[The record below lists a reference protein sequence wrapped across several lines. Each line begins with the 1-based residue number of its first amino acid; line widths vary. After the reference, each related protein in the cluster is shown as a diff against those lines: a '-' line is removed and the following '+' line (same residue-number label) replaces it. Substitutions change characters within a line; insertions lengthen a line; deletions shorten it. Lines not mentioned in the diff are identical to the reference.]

1 MNRIKELRK
10 RRKHTQ
16 VELAQLCNISQGALS
31 GYETG
36 RYEPDNA
43 TLMKLADIYGVS
55 IDYLLGR
62 PEPPDEEEERATEPE
77 PQEGAPRTPEA
88 RIVSGWMDDL
98 PQDVRKQIQTIVQ
111 AAIAN
116 SPELLRR
123 KEDADAE
130 HS

>member
-1 MNRIKELRK
+1 MQQKEIALAVGVSRPTVSEWEHQKKDPSGARLIKL
-10 RRKHTQ
+10 
-16 VELAQLCNISQGALS
+16 
-31 GYETG
+31 
-36 RYEPDNA
+36 A
-43 TLMKLADIYGVS
+43 TLFNVPTGVVLNMIPIPDIIPVVTN
-55 IDYLLGR
+55 
-62 PEPPDEEEERATEPE
+62 EPPE
-77 PQEGAPRTPEA
+77 PQEGTPRTPEA

-123 KEDADAE
+123 KDDADAE

>member
-1 MNRIKELRK
+1 MSRIKELREALGIK
-10 RRKHTQ
+10 QEEIAMLCGVTQSTVSLWEIGKTVPRKKALET
-16 VELAQLCNISQGALS
+16 LAN
-31 GYETG
+31 
-36 RYEPDNA
+36 RF
-43 TLMKLADIYGVS
+43 GVS
-55 IDYLLGR
+55 AGYLLGIENDESA
-62 PEPPDEEEERATEPE
+62 PNPDDA
-77 PQEGAPRTPEA
+77 APRTPEA

-123 KEDADAE
+123 KDDADAE